1 MAILAT
7 DKLEKKFGGIH
18 AVNKLSI
25 SFEAGRITGIIGPN
39 GSGKSTLINTLTG
52 LLPMNGGHVIIGGE
66 HGERLSEI
74 DSHEVPSL
82 GMTRTFQD
90 VRLFEQMPVLDNIL
104 VALTKRSIWSS
115 LFEKHSKLHVERAE
129 EVLKK
134 VGLWEKRTELAKN
147 LSYGQRKLVEIAR
160 MLAMIHS
167 GAGDIQVIF
176 FDEPYAGLFPEML
189 KIVET
194 VMREL
199 RDQGRAVVLVEH
211 NMDLIRSLSDYLYV
225 LDAGQLLAE
234 GKPDEVLARKEVVEA
249 YLGE

>member
-1 MAILAT
+1 MAILST
-7 DKLEKKFGGIH
+7 SNLSKHFDGVY

-25 SFEAGRITGIIGPN
+25 SFEPGRITGIIGPN
-39 GSGKSTLINTLTG
+39 GSGKSTLINALTG
-52 LLPMNGGHVIIGGE
+52 LVPIDSGEVIVA
-66 HGERLSEI
+66 HAERLTRIS
-74 DSHEVPSL
+74 SHEVPFY

-104 VALTKRSIWSS
+104 VVLTERSIWRA
-115 LFEKHSKLHVERAE
+115 LFERHTKLHLERAE
-129 EVLKK
+129 EVLRK
-134 VGLWEKRTELAKN
+134 VGLWEKRNELARN
-147 LSYGQRKLVEIAR
+147 LSYGQRKLLEIAR

-167 GAGDIQVIF
+167 GAGDIGVIF

-199 RDQGRAVVLVEH
+199 RDQGKAIVLVEH

-234 GKPDEVLARKEVVEA
+234 GKPEEVLSRKDVIEA